1 MANPRLELSVYDPN
15 EEVEMMVSTLMYTV
29 MAVSALIGSAIAV
42 EDLKKAFPRPAVD
55 VPRQPVT

>member
-1 MANPRLELSVYDPN
+1 
-15 EEVEMMVSTLMYTV
+15 MMVSTLMYTV